1 MCSEISWRVALAA
14 RSWVRC
20 KHWWEPSSR
29 PLRYEARDAQIS
41 RSGTTFRPA
50 LLHLAGGVQHVVP
63 CRHGPPR
70 EEGERRI
77 AKAASTKMT
86 GTMADVG
93 RAQLAVTIESPSKK
107 KAQRCSV
114 LAGPYS
120 PKKLVPLL
128 IIIEFLIHGV
138 EAHIRRSQLGSF

>member
-1 MCSEISWRVALAA
+1 M
-14 RSWVRC
+14 
-20 KHWWEPSSR
+20 
-29 PLRYEARDAQIS
+29 
-41 RSGTTFRPA
+41 
-50 LLHLAGGVQHVVP
+50 VP

-120 PKKLVPLL
+120 PKKLVPRL